1 MPPSR
6 AQFYRLPSPGAIEDG
21 RRLNVQ
27 FNPTDYTL
35 SKANQFAEVGVP
47 GLDSPLLQFVRGQ
60 TEALKLDLFFDST
73 EEGTGAEATPVTTR
87 TDQFY
92 DLIKID
98 NNTHAPPVLL
108 FTWGGT
114 AFPGPIRN
122 GFKCVVSSISQKYTF
137 FSETGVPL
145 RATLSVELKEYK
157 TLTEQLQ
164 QLNLKSSDHTKVE
177 VVGAR
182 DTLTTVAQRAYGG
195 TGAEWRLIAEANDID
210 DPAAVPPGSILRI
223 PRGEQ

>member
-1 MPPSR
+1 MLAR
-6 AQFYRLPSPGAIEDG
+6 AQFYRLPSPGATEGG
-21 RRLNVQ
+21 RRLKVQ
-27 FNPTDYTL
+27 FNPVDYTL
-35 SKANQFAEVGVP
+35 TKANQLAEIGIP
-47 GLDSPLLQFVRGQ
+47 GLDSPILQFVRGQ
-60 TEALKLDLFFDST
+60 LEVMKLELFFDAT
-73 EEGTGAEATPVTTR
+73 EEGTGPDATPVTEK
-87 TDQFY
+87 TDEFY

-114 AFPGPIRN
+114 AFPGRIRN

-137 FSETGVPL
+137 FAETGLPL

-164 QLNLKSSDHTKVE
+164 QLNLKSSDHTKAD

-182 DTLTTVAQRAYGG
+182 DTISSMAQRAYGG
-195 TGAEWRLIAEANDID
+195 TGAQWRLIAEANDID
-210 DPAAVPPGSILRI
+210 DPAAILPGSILRI
-223 PRGEQ
+223 PRGDQ